1 MRTSEAVMKT
11 RPLLLSLK
19 PRYAELVF
27 QGLKR
32 AELRR
37 RIPSVENRDVF
48 IYVSSPV
55 RRLRGGFRVEH
66 VWRGS
71 PEEVWREVEGIA
83 RVERREFD
91 AYYAGRTVAYALRIS
106 EVWEHDEPVH
116 LEVLRTRLPHFV
128 VPQSWRYVKP
138 EESRYFR
145 TLGQSPI
152 RRRSGSGVR
161 KGGGRASEGRR
172 DHARMGKTGTA
183 E

>member
-1 MRTSEAVMKT
+1 MRA

-37 RIPSVENRDVF
+37 RIPCVENRDVF

-55 RRLRGGFRVEH
+55 RCLRGGFRVEH
-66 VWRGS
+66 VWSGS
-71 PEEVWREVEGIA
+71 PEQVWKKVERLA

-91 AYYAGRTVAYALRIS
+91 AYYAGRSVAYAMRIS
-106 EVWEHDEPVH
+106 KVWEYDEPVH
-116 LEVLRTRLPHFV
+116 LEVLRKQLSDFV

-138 EESRYFR
+138 NESRYFQ
-145 TLGQSPI
+145 TLGGNSI
-152 RRRSGSGVR
+152 RRRIGASARGSGNR
-161 KGGGRASEGRR
+161 APGGPRGRGRERDRDGGTGRAT
-172 DHARMGKTGTA
+172 HAD
-183 E
+183 

>member
-1 MRTSEAVMKT
+1 MKT

-19 PRYAELVF
+19 PCYADLVF
-27 QGLKR
+27 QGLKK

-37 RIPSVENRDVF
+37 RIPCIENRDVF

-66 VWRGS
+66 VWSGS
-71 PEEVWREVEGIA
+71 PEDVWKEVEEIA

-106 EVWEHDEPVH
+106 DVWEYDEPIH
-116 LEVLRTRLPHFV
+116 LEVLRTQLPDFV
-128 VPQSWRYVKP
+128 VPQSWRYVKLD
-138 EESRYFR
+138 ESRYFR
-145 TLGQSPI
+145 TLPRGPI
-152 RRRSGSGVR
+152 RRRIGSGTR
-161 KGGGRASEGRR
+161 DGSDRASDGRR
-172 DHARMGKTGTA
+172 GHARLGKTGTA